1 MLGSVREIVKIKKI
15 EILGAKAKSP
25 RKTFSLWT
33 TSNRLLPKLASRS
46 ENHHIIIKNA
56 FFRICTETWPQSLQ
70 LFFSFFCVTKINLTI
85 AIKRLLKNLLQ
96 NIQKSGFRQYLVIPP
111 LRACI
116 CWEIFKLACRGLKLC
131 VQVPHPWIY
140 KWARDF
146 KLLSKT
152 SGFRAD
158 LRFSIVYLIK
168 NHRFDHFGVKFQ
180 T

>member
-70 LFFSFFCVTKINLTI
+70 LFFSFFCVK
-85 AIKRLLKNLLQ
+85 KNKFYDWNQ
-96 NIQKSGFRQYLVIPP
+96 TSFENFSVQKSGFRNVWWMKDLSGKYFFL
-111 LRACI
+111 
-116 CWEIFKLACRGLKLC
+116 FSHYCRTYE
-131 VQVPHPWIY
+131 Q
-140 KWARDF
+140 
-146 KLLSKT
+146 
-152 SGFRAD
+152 
-158 LRFSIVYLIK
+158 LIW
-168 NHRFDHFGVKFQ
+168 FI
-180 T
+180 

>member
-1 MLGSVREIVKIKKI
+1 MSRIFYWMLGSVREIVKIKKI

-85 AIKRLLKNLLQ
+85 AIKRLLKNFLQ
-96 NIQKSGFRQYLVIPP
+96 NIQKSGFRQYLVNEGFERKIFFC
-111 LRACI
+111 CI
-116 CWEIFKLACRGLKLC
+116 FSYYCRNHDSMSNLFCFLYNFK
-131 VQVPHPWIY
+131 
-140 KWARDF
+140 
-146 KLLSKT
+146 
-152 SGFRAD
+152 
-158 LRFSIVYLIK
+158 
-168 NHRFDHFGVKFQ
+168 FGTFFN
-180 T
+180 

>member
-70 LFFSFFCVTKINLTI
+70 LFFLVFLCYKNKSYDCNQTSIKNFLFKNRVFGMFGEWKIWAENIFFIFS
-85 AIKRLLKNLLQ
+85 LLQ
-96 NIQKSGFRQYLVIPP
+96 DLWATYLVY
-111 LRACI
+111 LAN
-116 CWEIFKLACRGLKLC
+116 FKFWSL
-131 VQVPHPWIY
+131 
-140 KWARDF
+140 
-146 KLLSKT
+146 
-152 SGFRAD
+152 
-158 LRFSIVYLIK
+158 FS
-168 NHRFDHFGVKFQ
+168 
-180 T
+180 TET

>member
-70 LFFSFFCVTKINLTI
+70 LFFSFFCVKKNKFYDWNQTSFENFLFKNRVFGMFGEWKIWAENIFFYFLIIAGLMSNL
-85 AIKRLLKNLLQ
+85 
-96 NIQKSGFRQYLVIPP
+96 F
-111 LRACI
+111 
-116 CWEIFKLACRGLKLC
+116 GL
-131 VQVPHPWIY
+131 
-140 KWARDF
+140 
-146 KLLSKT
+146 
-152 SGFRAD
+152 
-158 LRFSIVYLIK
+158 FS
-168 NHRFDHFGVKFQ
+168 
-180 T
+180 

>member
-1 MLGSVREIVKIKKI
+1 MLGSAREIVKIKKI

-85 AIKRLLKNLLQ
+85 AIKRLLK
-96 NIQKSGFRQYLVIPP
+96 IFCSKIGFSECLVNE
-111 LRACI
+111 RF
-116 CWEIFKLACRGLKLC
+116 ERKIFFLFSHYCRTYE
-131 VQVPHPWIY
+131 Q
-140 KWARDF
+140 
-146 KLLSKT
+146 
-152 SGFRAD
+152 
-158 LRFSIVYLIK
+158 LIW
-168 NHRFDHFGVKFQ
+168 FI
-180 T
+180 